1 MFQISSLKETLQQ
14 AIQDYK
20 TESERAN
27 SLENQSAAMM
37 QKIGDLEQELIKKEK
52 EQVLNKKEVKDSTS
66 QTEDRFCEVRAIHF
80 VNVE

>member
-1 MFQISSLKETLQQ
+1 M
-14 AIQDYK
+14 
-20 TESERAN
+20 
-27 SLENQSAAMM
+27 ENQSAAMM

-80 VNVE
+80 VNVK

>member
-14 AIQDYK
+14 AKQDYK
-20 TESERAN
+20 TESERAK

-37 QKIGDLEQELIKKEK
+37 QRDLEQELVKKEK